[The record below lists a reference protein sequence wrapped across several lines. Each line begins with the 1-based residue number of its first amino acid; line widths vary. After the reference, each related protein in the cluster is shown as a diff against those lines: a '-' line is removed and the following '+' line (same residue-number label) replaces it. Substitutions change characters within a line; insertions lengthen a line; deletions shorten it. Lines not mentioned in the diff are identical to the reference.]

1 MCYQE
6 TVTNIWIPRFSEMRN
21 SLLVLCYI
29 QTAWHPTHVIQ
40 LWCPELQKLG
50 NSLGNSST
58 FWMKIKHQRT
68 VSLDKTFQSVLFWIY
83 SQNIFFITI
92 FPHNICLVKYFNLN
106 VYLFNIL
113 IWLVK
118 NLLSRCLCCIFFN
131 SSVPIS
137 ILYHVELIITYN
149 DIFIILIEYD

>member
-1 MCYQE
+1 MCCQE
-6 TVTNIWIPRFSEMRN
+6 TVTNIWIPGFSEMRN

-40 LWCPELQKLG
+40 LWCPKLQKLG
-50 NSLGNSST
+50 NSLRSSST

-68 VSLDKTFQSVLFWIY
+68 VSLDKIFQSVLFWIY
-83 SQNIFFITI
+83 SQNIFSMTI

-106 VYLFNIL
+106 VYFFNIL

-118 NLLSRCLCCIFFN
+118 FFSVDAQAVIFL
-131 SSVPIS
+131 
-137 ILYHVELIITYN
+137 ILQYPLVFYTM
-149 DIFIILIEYD
+149 